1 MTEYLSSID
10 WSLWGGAIV
19 FSLLVV
25 FLIFRPTGLLG
36 SSTGDRA

>member
-19 FSLLVV
+19 FSLLVI
-25 FLIFRPTGLLG
+25 FLIFFRDPKKTN
-36 SSTGDRA
+36 A